1 MFFAKR
7 GVNMVKRVL
16 LVDDNPV
23 VVKTLRELFTHES
36 DFEVCGEA
44 ENGRDAIEKAQQL
57 NPDLIVTDF
66 SMPIMNGLEE
76 TRLLKQLMPNL
87 PVIIYTAYSDPFIEK
102 ELRAAGASA
111 VIPKSA
117 AVATLKTKARC
128 LLNEMAA

>member
-1 MFFAKR
+1 MT
-7 GVNMVKRVL
+7 KRVL

-23 VVKTLRELFTHES
+23 VVKTLHQFFGHES

-44 ENGRDAIEKAQQL
+44 ENGRDAIEKAQEL

-76 TRLLKQLMPNL
+76 SRVLKQLMPDL
-87 PVIIYTAYSDPFIEK
+87 PVIVYTAFSDPFMEK

-111 VIPKSA
+111 VVSKSA
-117 AVATLKTKARC
+117 GITTLMTKARC
-128 LLNEMAA
+128 LSDFSDQMAVSKTHP

>member
-1 MFFAKR
+1 VR
-7 GVNMVKRVL
+7 RI
-16 LVDDNPV
+16 
-23 VVKTLRELFTHES
+23 
-36 DFEVCGEA
+36 

-57 NPDLIVTDF
+57 NPNLIVTDF

-117 AVATLKTKARC
+117 AVATLKAKARC